1 MKKDYSN
8 GRKKGRL
15 LASGRGQYKLMDL
28 CYKNQWTDDNS
39 ILVVEDANDFDSK
52 WKLYAVKGDNE

>member
-8 GRKKGRL
+8 GREKGRL
-15 LASGRGQYKLMDL
+15 LASGRGQYSLMNK
-28 CYKNQWTDDNS
+28 CYKNHWTDDNS
-39 ILVVEDANDFDSK
+39 ILVVEDADDFDSK